1 MHKRLNQVIM
11 PYTQKVKTECFLMWY
26 IKMCEILENL
36 FGLGVGGYTITT
48 QLFGKPD
55 FFSSKQFTQTLQN
68 ILMKLSCLK
77 Q

>member
-1 MHKRLNQVIM
+1 
-11 PYTQKVKTECFLMWY
+11 
-26 IKMCEILENL
+26 MCEILENL
-36 FGLGVGGYTITT
+36 FGSGVGGYTITT